1 MLERSLAARK
11 AKSVFFEER
20 NTIDIYIEDTAVGY
34 KKNI

>member
-20 NTIDIYIEDTAVGY
+20 NTIDLSLIHI
-34 KKNI
+34 